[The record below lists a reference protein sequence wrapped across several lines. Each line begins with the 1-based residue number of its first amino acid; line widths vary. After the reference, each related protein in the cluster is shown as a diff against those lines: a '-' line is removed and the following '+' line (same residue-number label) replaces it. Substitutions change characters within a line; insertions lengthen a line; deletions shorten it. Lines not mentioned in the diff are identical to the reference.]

1 MNPGTPNGDEQ
12 ASAELAEHRLAAAGL
27 PRVEVHEV
35 ARLVLITAHHSPAS
49 ADLAG
54 TRVSDADLAILAGE
68 PARYRSSVAALRAE
82 SPHLAD
88 RLWLTSRQAVLTAL
102 LGRPHLF
109 HTGFGRLH
117 WEQAARDNLSTEL
130 AELVS

>member
-1 MNPGTPNGDEQ
+1 
-12 ASAELAEHRLAAAGL
+12 
-27 PRVEVHEV
+27 
-35 ARLVLITAHHSPAS
+35 
-49 ADLAG
+49 
-54 TRVSDADLAILAGE
+54 
-68 PARYRSSVAALRAE
+68 VAALRAE

-88 RLWLTSRQAVLTAL
+88 RHWLTSRRAVLTAL

>member
-27 PRVEVHEV
+27 PRAEVHEV

-54 TRVSDADLAILAGE
+54 TRVSDADLAILAAE
-68 PARYRSSVAALRAE
+68 PAATGHQWPLYG
-82 SPHLAD
+82 P
-88 RLWLTSRQAVLTAL
+88 SRRIWPIA
-102 LGRPHLF
+102 
-109 HTGFGRLH
+109 TG
-117 WEQAARDNLSTEL
+117 
-130 AELVS
+130 